1 MVPFSIADIDI
12 GASAAHEG
20 DIHRQNVYAGLL
32 RRRGQPVILPS
43 SALEVLKIR
52 CHGQFP

>member
-12 GASAAHEG
+12 GASAAREG